1 MLDLVIVCE
10 NPTLHSGFSTVGRQV
25 ARSLHARGVRVR
37 YVARFPG
44 SAGAPGEPYEVLEA
58 DREGDSSAEAGARLV
73 RTLDAA
79 TAAGTSAHGV
89 PLLSIGAL
97 WQHAELLAALGQ
109 RRLPGVG
116 QVIVYLPVD
125 AAPLPPIV
133 GPTLERADVVV
144 PYNAFGAQVLRR
156 SGVTPRIA
164 APIPHGVDTDVFAP
178 LADDERRA
186 VRRERFGLGDDEL
199 LVGFFGRNCGHKRP
213 DLVLRIFAAW
223 VNGGAA
229 RCRGCAALVERPLG
243 PVGGGYGTLARCP
256 HCGAG
261 EGFAR
266 QAARPGAR
274 LYLHTELLTAR
285 ERRVSGGWDLE
296 RIARRLGV
304 ADRVE
309 FEPSLQFGRGVAAT
323 ELARRMAA
331 CDVHMLPYEG
341 GAWELTVLETGACG
355 VPNVITDAAAPPEYA
370 APFSIL
376 VPPMMRVHGPGGA
389 RAFMDVGRAV
399 DALQQL
405 SDNREVRRQ
414 LGQRGIEVARA
425 HQWDR
430 IGDRWLEIMQRRR
443 PWRRRARSEPA
454 AFDEVADR
462 LRGIQFTN
470 PENGRA
476 LYDFILDNK
485 IEDIL
490 EIGFHHGVSTCYL
503 AAAIAERGSG
513 HIVTLDQRTS
523 RDKDPNLPQLLDEF
537 GFVDYVTPV
546 FAERSYTWELY
557 RLLTETSTDRAS
569 RQRFDFMFH
578 DADHTWDNTS
588 LAFLLGDVMLRP
600 GGWMLF
606 DDYKWTIQASESAMN
621 QRRGN
626 WPEEERRTP
635 AVKEVFRL
643 LIEPHT
649 DYREPILTNN
659 GNWAWV
665 QKRDDETITYPLT

>member
-1 MLDLVIVCE
+1 MRDVVIVCE

-37 YVARFPG
+37 YVARYPG
-44 SAGAPGEPYEVLEA
+44 PAGTPAEPYEVLEA
-58 DREGDSSAEAGARLV
+58 DREGDSSAEIGARLA
-73 RTLDAA
+73 RTLDAV
-79 TAAGTSAHGV
+79 TADGPSGQAV

-109 RRLPGVG
+109 RRLRGVG
-116 QVIVYLPVD
+116 QVILYLAVD

-133 GPTLERADVVV
+133 GTTLERADVVV
-144 PYNAFGAQVLRR
+144 PYNAFGAQALRR
-156 SGVTPRIA
+156 SGVTARIA
-164 APIPHGVDTDVFAP
+164 PPIPHGVDTDVFAS
-178 LADDERRA
+178 LADDERRTM
-186 VRRERFGLGDDEL
+186 RRERFGAGDDEL

-223 VNGGAA
+223 VNGGVA
-229 RCRGCAALVERPLG
+229 RCAGCAAPVERPLG
-243 PVGGGYGTLARCP
+243 PLGGAYGTLARCP

-261 EGFAR
+261 GPFER
-266 QAARPGAR
+266 QAARSGAR

-309 FEPSLQFGRGVAAT
+309 FEPSLQLGRGVAAT

-331 CDVHMLPYEG
+331 CDVHLLPYEG

-355 VPNVITDAAAPPEYA
+355 VPNVITDAGAPPEYA

-399 DALQQL
+399 AALQRL
-405 SDNREVRRQ
+405 SGDPEERRR
-414 LGQRGIEVARA
+414 LGRRGIAVARA
-425 HQWDR
+425 HRWDR
-430 IGDRWLEIMQRRR
+430 IGGRWLETMQRRR
-443 PWRRRARSEPA
+443 PGRRRARTEPA

-462 LRGIQFTN
+462 LAGIPFTT
-470 PENGRA
+470 PGNGRV
-476 LYDFILDNK
+476 LYDFILDNE

-503 AAAIAERGSG
+503 AAALAERGSG
-513 HIVTLDQRTS
+513 HIVTLDHRSS
-523 RDKDPNLPQLLDEF
+523 RGKDPNLPQLLGEF
-537 GFVDYVTPV
+537 GFAEYVTPV

-557 RLLTETSTDRAS
+557 RLLAEPSTDRSS

-578 DADHTWDNTS
+578 DADHTWDYTA
-588 LAFLLGDVMLRP
+588 LAFLLGDVLLRP

-606 DDYKWTIQASESAMN
+606 DDYTWTIQASESAMN
-621 QRRGN
+621 QERGT
-626 WPEEERRTP
+626 WPEAERRTP

-649 DYREPILTNN
+649 DYREPIVTNN
-659 GNWAWV
+659 DNWAWV
-665 QKRDDETITYPLT
+665 HKRDDETIP